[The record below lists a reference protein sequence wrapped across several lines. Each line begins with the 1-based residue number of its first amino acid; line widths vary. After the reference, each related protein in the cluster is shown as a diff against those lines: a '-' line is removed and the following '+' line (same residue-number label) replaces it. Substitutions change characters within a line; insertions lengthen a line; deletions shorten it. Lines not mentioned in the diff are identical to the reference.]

1 MPENFECKPY
11 NPSNQINR
19 DGIPDGNSNS
29 YSDSNQQRPLD
40 LLRVMGNDD
49 KFLKPEPEVIRL
61 QDSAIS
67 SRDPYYHPQVGSD
80 FDPRRQGNHNLN
92 PVSDFM
98 SGVSFTL
105 SMPVILAASFDIA
118 TRNRN
123 CTATRSVLK
132 TYGKACQFTGRSIGQ
147 GIKNYYHSDLH
158 KRFQNAWKAFK
169 EPLPRAESKG
179 EFKIEII
186 DPDL

>member
-1 MPENFECKPY
+1 MPENFECKAY
-11 NPSNQINR
+11 NPN
-19 DGIPDGNSNS
+19 DM
-29 YSDSNQQRPLD
+29 SDQRPLD
-40 LLRVMGNDD
+40 ILRALGNDD
-49 KFLKPEPEVIRL
+49 KFLKPEPEVVRL
-61 QDSAIS
+61 QDSSIS
-67 SRDPYYHPQVGSD
+67 SRDPYYYPRVNSD
-80 FDPRRQGNHNLN
+80 FDSRQKGNHNLN

-105 SMPVILAASFDIA
+105 SMPIILAASFDIA

-123 CTATRSVLK
+123 CSATRSVLS
-132 TYGKACQFTGRSIGQ
+132 TYGKACQFTSRSIGK
-147 GIKNYYHSDLH
+147 GVKNYYRSDLH
-158 KRFQNAWKAFK
+158 KRFQNAWRAFK

>member
-1 MPENFECKPY
+1 MPENFECKAY
-11 NPSNQINR
+11 NPN
-19 DGIPDGNSNS
+19 DM
-29 YSDSNQQRPLD
+29 SDQRPLD
-40 LLRVMGNDD
+40 ILRALGNDD

-61 QDSAIS
+61 QDSSIS
-67 SRDPYYHPQVGSD
+67 SRDPYYYPRVNSD
-80 FDPRRQGNHNLN
+80 FDARQKGNHNLN

-123 CTATRSVLK
+123 CSATRSVLS
-132 TYGKACQFTGRSIGQ
+132 TYGKACQFTSRSIGK
-147 GIKNYYHSDLH
+147 GVKNYYRSDLH
-158 KRFQNAWKAFK
+158 KRFQNAWRAFK